1 MFLTTHTWAQDVP
14 TRMEEKLENLA
25 DVTENDLEDDTYLQ
39 QLDYFHKHP
48 LNINTATAEDLQV
61 FRVLTGLQVQNLIR
75 YRQLLGNLVSLYELQ
90 AVPAWDIATVRRML
104 PYITIADPLIDKK
117 FSRRLKEGEH
127 YLLIRDARVLEK
139 SKGYNSTLP
148 SHYPGSPDHLLV
160 RYRYQYK
167 NLMQWGVTAEKDA
180 GEQFF
185 RNTQSRGFDFYS
197 GHLFVRRLGVVSALA
212 VGDFTVNIGQG
223 LVHWQTLAFKKNAD
237 VLGIKRQ
244 AAVLRPYSGAG
255 EFFFNRGTGITLKLK
270 KIEATAFASFRKVSG
285 NIVLDTFNN
294 EELFSSLQSSGL
306 HRTPGELR
314 DRNRIQQTTYGGVVS
329 YQVAGFKIAVN
340 AVQYHFSKV
349 YQKQNQPYNRF
360 AISGREWHN
369 YSADYSFT
377 YRNVHLFGEAAVDKQ
392 WDKALVQGALVS
404 VDPKVDIAL
413 LYRNI
418 SKAYQSL
425 YGNAFT
431 ENVLPTN
438 EQGLYA
444 GIRLRP
450 MPGWQVD
457 AYADFYCFP
466 FLKYRVD
473 APSSGADYLA
483 QITFQPNKRLE
494 VYARYRYETKQMNE
508 SDVTTPLNYL
518 VYKPR
523 QNWRLNEIYNVTPVF
538 TLKSRVEMMWY
549 DREGKNP
556 GKGFLAYLQ
565 SDIKPTMALNGNIR
579 LQYFHTDGYNS
590 RIYTYENDML
600 FSYSIPAFFNHGFRY
615 YFNVSYDAFKHFSFW
630 LRWAQTIYTDQSI
643 IGSGL
648 DAISGNKK
656 TEIKAQM
663 RYTF

>member
-1 MFLTTHTWAQDVP
+1 
-14 TRMEEKLENLA
+14 
-25 DVTENDLEDDTYLQ
+25 
-39 QLDYFHKHP
+39 
-48 LNINTATAEDLQV
+48 
-61 FRVLTGLQVQNLIR
+61 
-75 YRQLLGNLVSLYELQ
+75 
-90 AVPAWDIATVRRML
+90 
-104 PYITIADPLIDKK
+104 
-117 FSRRLKEGEH
+117 
-127 YLLIRDARVLEK
+127 
-139 SKGYNSTLP
+139 
-148 SHYPGSPDHLLV
+148 
-160 RYRYQYK
+160 
-167 NLMQWGVTAEKDA
+167 
-180 GEQFF
+180 
-185 RNTQSRGFDFYS
+185 
-197 GHLFVRRLGVVSALA
+197 
-212 VGDFTVNIGQG
+212 
-223 LVHWQTLAFKKNAD
+223 
-237 VLGIKRQ
+237 
-244 AAVLRPYSGAG
+244 
-255 EFFFNRGTGITLKLK
+255 
-270 KIEATAFASFRKVSG
+270 
-285 NIVLDTFNN
+285 
-294 EELFSSLQSSGL
+294 
-306 HRTPGELR
+306 
-314 DRNRIQQTTYGGVVS
+314 
-329 YQVAGFKIAVN
+329 
-340 AVQYHFSKV
+340 
-349 YQKQNQPYNRF
+349 
-360 AISGREWHN
+360 
-369 YSADYSFT
+369 
-377 YRNVHLFGEAAVDKQ
+377 
-392 WDKALVQGALVS
+392 
-404 VDPKVDIAL
+404 VDPKADIAL

-418 SKAYQSL
+418 IKAYQSL

-438 EQGLYA
+438 EKGLYA

-450 MPGWQVD
+450 LPGWQVD
-457 AYADFYCFP
+457 AYADFYRFP

-508 SDVTTPLNYL
+508 SDVTTLLNYL

-565 SDIKPTMALNGNIR
+565 ADIKPTMALNGNLR

-615 YFNVSYDAFKHFSFW
+615 YFNVSYDAFKHLSFW